1 VKVSFLTR
9 DRERTVLMYITDI
22 CQNDRNEKL
31 YKKKVT
37 RQERNFHC
45 IIVTK
50 NRVFC
55 DVDSEKI
62 IIMMISQNLKGSIF
76 GPAWSLKI

>member
-1 VKVSFLTR
+1 MKVSFLTR
-9 DRERTVLMYITDI
+9 NRERTVPVYITDI

-31 YKKKVT
+31 NKKKFT

-45 IIVTK
+45 IKVTK
-50 NRVFC
+50 NLVFC

-76 GPAWSLKI
+76 GPAWFLKI